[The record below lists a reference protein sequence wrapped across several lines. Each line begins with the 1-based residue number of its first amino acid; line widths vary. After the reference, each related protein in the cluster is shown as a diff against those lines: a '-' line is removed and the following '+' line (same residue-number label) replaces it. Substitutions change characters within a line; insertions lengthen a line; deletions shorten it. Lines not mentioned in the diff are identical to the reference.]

1 MKPATKAQIIL
12 IIYALLYLLPVI
24 PGASAPL
31 PADRQARPPAY
42 YQKIQELTARIEPEI
57 IAIRRDLHANPELA
71 FQEKRTAGM
80 VADYFRKLGLEVRTG
95 IGGTG
100 VLGVLKGGLPG
111 PVLAMRG
118 DMDAL
123 AITEETDLPF
133 ASREKIMRN
142 GQETGL
148 MHACGHDIHT
158 ALLLGVASVLS
169 QMKSQVPGTI
179 LFIAQPAEEWGDG
192 AQKMLQDG
200 IFRDYRPEAI
210 FAFHVDDTLKAGYVH
225 YVPGYSG
232 ANCDTFF
239 LNIHSEGC
247 HGANPDQC
255 VDPIVVGS
263 HVVLALQAMIS
274 REIDVHDHTVIT
286 VGYFHAG
293 TATNIIPEK
302 AELRATIRSYGDEQR
317 ERLKEKITRTI
328 TGICQS
334 HGAPFELDYQFGT
347 PSLYNHPELLKAI
360 LPTAE
365 AVLGGADKLIEDR
378 PEMGGEDFSY
388 FAREIPAVMLSLG
401 VVPAH
406 LEKTSVHSPTFMA
419 DEKAIGIGIKL
430 MSCILMD
437 YARKPAARRVRP
449 FKTS

>member
-1 MKPATKAQIIL
+1 MGTVIKTSRISQIL
-12 IIYALLYLLPVI
+12 ILSVMILAL
-24 PGASAPL
+24 SSSL
-31 PADRQARPPAY
+31 PAESPARPPAY
-42 YQKIQELTARIEPEI
+42 YQRIQEITARLEPEI
-57 IAIRRDLHANPELA
+57 IALRRDLHAHPELS
-71 FQEKRTAGM
+71 FQEKRTAGI

-100 VLGVLKGGLPG
+100 VLGVLKGTLPG

-123 AITEETDLPF
+123 AITEETNLPF
-133 ASREKIMRN
+133 ASREKVVIN
-142 GQETGL
+142 GKETGL

-158 ALLLGVASVLS
+158 AMLLGVASVLS
-169 QMKSQVPGTI
+169 QMKNQLPGTV
-179 LFIAQPAEEWGDG
+179 LFVAQPAEEWGDG
-192 AQKMLQDG
+192 ADKMLKDG
-200 IFRDYRPEAI
+200 VFRDYRPEAI
-210 FAFHVDDTLKAGYVH
+210 FAFHVDDTLKVGYVH
-225 YVPGYSG
+225 YVPGYAG

-255 VDPIVVGS
+255 IDPIVVGS

-302 AELRATIRSYGDEQR
+302 AELRATVRSYGAEQR
-317 ERLKEKITRTI
+317 VRLKEKITRTI
-328 TGICQS
+328 AGICQS

-365 AVLGGADKLIEDR
+365 AVLGSREALIEDR

-401 VVPAH
+401 VVPPH
-406 LEKTSVHSPTFMA
+406 LEKTAVHSPTFIA
-419 DEKAIGIGIKL
+419 DERAIGLGIKL
-430 MSCILMD
+430 MSCLLMD
-437 YARKPAARRVRP
+437 YSRKPASQRVKSTR
-449 FKTS
+449 K

>member
-1 MKPATKAQIIL
+1 MKFPVRTAAISFLAVFLIL
-12 IIYALLYLLPVI
+12 ITLNPLLP
-24 PGASAPL
+24 GS
-31 PADRQARPPAY
+31 QKQPPSY
-42 YQKIQELTARIEPEI
+42 YQKIKDLTARIEPEI
-57 IAIRRDLHANPELA
+57 VAIRRDIHAHPELA
-71 FQEKRTAGM
+71 FQERRTAGI
-80 VADYFRKLGLEVRTG
+80 VADYFQKLGLEVRTG

-133 ASREKIMRN
+133 ASREKIMVN
-142 GQETGL
+142 GKETGL

-158 ALLLGVASVLS
+158 SLLLGVASVLS
-169 QMKSQVPGTI
+169 QMKNQVPGTV
-179 LFIAQPAEEWGDG
+179 LFVAQPAEEWGDG
-192 AQKMLQDG
+192 ADKMLQDG
-200 IFRDYRPEAI
+200 VFRDYRPEAI
-210 FAFHVDDTLKAGYVH
+210 FAFHVDDTLKVGYVH

-239 LNIHSEGC
+239 LTINSEGC
-247 HGANPDQC
+247 HGADPDQC

-293 TATNIIPEK
+293 TATNIIPDK

-317 ERLKEKITRTI
+317 ARLKEKITRTI
-328 TGICQS
+328 AGICQS
-334 HGAPFELDYQFGT
+334 HGAAYDLNYQFGT

-360 LPTAE
+360 LPSAE
-365 AVLGGADKLIEDR
+365 RVLGGKDRLIEDR

-388 FAREIPAVMLSLG
+388 FAREIPAVMLGLG
-401 VVPAH
+401 VVPPH
-406 LEKTSVHSPTFMA
+406 LEKTSVHSPTFIA
-419 DEKAIGIGIKL
+419 DEQAIGLGIRL
-430 MSCILMD
+430 MSCLLMD
-437 YARKPAARRVRP
+437 YARKPDGQRV
-449 FKTS
+449 KDLKK

>member
-1 MKPATKAQIIL
+1 MKISARFCPGK
-12 IIYALLYLLPVI
+12 LLLLLLLF
-24 PGASAPL
+24 SLLTTAPL
-31 PADRQARPPAY
+31 LASGQAKQPLY
-42 YQKIQELTARIEPEI
+42 YQKISELTAAIEAEI
-57 IAIRRDLHANPELA
+57 IAIRRDIHAHPELA
-71 FQEKRTAGM
+71 FQEHRTAAL
-80 VADYFRKLGLEVRTG
+80 VADYFQKLGLEVRTG

-133 ASREKIMRN
+133 ASREKVLVGGR
-142 GQETGL
+142 ETGL

-158 ALLLGVASVLS
+158 ALLLGVAAVLS
-169 QMKSQVPGTI
+169 RMKSQVPGTI
-179 LFIAQPAEEWGDG
+179 LFVAQPAEEWGDG

-200 IFRDYRPEAI
+200 VFRDYKPEAI
-210 FAFHVDDTLKAGYVH
+210 FAFHVDDTLKAGYAH
-225 YVPGYSG
+225 YVPGYAG

-239 LNIHSEGC
+239 LSIKSEGG
-247 HGANPDQC
+247 HGADPDQC

-302 AELRATIRSYGDEQR
+302 AELRATVRSYGDEQR
-317 ERLKEKITRTI
+317 TRLKEKITRTI
-328 TGICQS
+328 AGICQS
-334 HGAPFELDYQFGT
+334 HGAPYELDYQFGT
-347 PSLYNHPELLKAI
+347 PALYNHPELLAAI
-360 LPTAE
+360 LPTA
-365 AVLGGADKLIEDR
+365 ALVLGGKDRLIEDR

-388 FAREIPAVMLSLG
+388 FAREIPGVMLSLG
-401 VVPAH
+401 VVPPH
-406 LEKTSVHSPTFMA
+406 LEKTAVHSPTFIA
-419 DEKAIGIGIKL
+419 DEKAIGIGIRL
-430 MSCILMD
+430 MSAILMD
-437 YARKPAARRVRP
+437 YARKPSGQRVSG
-449 FKTS
+449 FKK

>member
-1 MKPATKAQIIL
+1 MKPATRLERIYLVLTLIL
-12 IIYALLYLLPVI
+12 MILAAP
-24 PGASAPL
+24 APL
-31 PADRQARPPAY
+31 LAVGQAKPPAY
-42 YQKIQELTARIEPEI
+42 YQKIKELAVRVEPEI
-57 IAIRRDLHANPELA
+57 IAIRRDLHAHPELA
-71 FQEKRTAGM
+71 FQERRTAGI
-80 VADYFRKLGLEVRTG
+80 VADYFRKLGLEVRTE

-133 ASREKIMRN
+133 ASKEKVIIN

-158 ALLLGVASVLS
+158 AMLLGVASVLS
-169 QMKSQVPGTI
+169 QMKNQVTGTI

-192 AQKMLQDG
+192 AQKMIQDG
-200 IFRDYRPEAI
+200 VFRDYRPEAI

-239 LNIHSEGC
+239 LNIYSEGC
-247 HGANPDQC
+247 HGADPDQC

-263 HVVLALQAMIS
+263 HVVLALQAMVS

-293 TATNIIPEK
+293 TATNIIPKK
-302 AELRATIRSYGDEQR
+302 AELRATVRSYGDEHR
-317 ERLKEKITRTI
+317 ERLKKKITRTI

-347 PSLYNHPELLKAI
+347 PSLYNHPELLEAI
-360 LPTAE
+360 RPTAE
-365 AVLGGADKLIEDR
+365 AVLGGPDRLIKDR

-401 VVPAH
+401 VVPPH
-406 LEKTSVHSPTFMA
+406 LERTSVHSPTFVA
-419 DEKAIGIGIKL
+419 DEKAIGLGIKL

-437 YARKPAARRVRP
+437 YARKPAARRVRA
-449 FKTS
+449 FKKS